1 MCVMTSQAAFQHA
14 KESVNR
20 ALRKKS
26 CTELHKLCRCCSPF
40 TVEHPGLGRGV
51 SSHPNPPAP

>member
-1 MCVMTSQAAFQHA
+1 MTSQAAFQYA

-26 CTELHKLCRCCSPF
+26 CTELHKLCCCCPPF
-40 TVEHPGLGRGV
+40 AVQHPGLGRGV